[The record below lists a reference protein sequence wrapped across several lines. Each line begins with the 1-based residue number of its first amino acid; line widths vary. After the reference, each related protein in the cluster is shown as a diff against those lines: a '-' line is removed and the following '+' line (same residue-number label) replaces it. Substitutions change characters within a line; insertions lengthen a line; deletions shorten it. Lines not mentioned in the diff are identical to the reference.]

1 MRTFGKDVK
10 MLAKTCGVNTGQVY
24 THLRHVKYT
33 IKKDPNSEGADLLYV
48 LEGPYIKRKPK
59 EVEETK
65 V

>member
-1 MRTFGKDVK
+1 